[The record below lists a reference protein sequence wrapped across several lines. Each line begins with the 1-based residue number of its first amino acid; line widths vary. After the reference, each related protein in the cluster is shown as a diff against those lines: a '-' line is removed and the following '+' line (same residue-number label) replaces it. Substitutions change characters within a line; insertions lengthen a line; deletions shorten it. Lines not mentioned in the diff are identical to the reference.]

1 MLILIYQMLLS
12 TNMDISKVEM
22 PILAILSGQ
31 IDKVMYGVSIITA
44 IITSVIS
51 AGYGALENI
60 KNKNEYKMAVLAI
73 CVLEIPISYI
83 GFGNLVTVLYPV
95 FGAIGIIQIIL
106 IIKSYCKNCKK
117 LI

>member
-1 MLILIYQMLLS
+1 MLLS

-60 KNKNEYKMAVLAI
+60 KNNTVFSKSEDTYWLCLKCGYVHFGKSAPEKCPNCHHPKAYFQVL
-73 CVLEIPISYI
+73 CENY
-83 GFGNLVTVLYPV
+83 
-95 FGAIGIIQIIL
+95 
-106 IIKSYCKNCKK
+106 
-117 LI
+117 